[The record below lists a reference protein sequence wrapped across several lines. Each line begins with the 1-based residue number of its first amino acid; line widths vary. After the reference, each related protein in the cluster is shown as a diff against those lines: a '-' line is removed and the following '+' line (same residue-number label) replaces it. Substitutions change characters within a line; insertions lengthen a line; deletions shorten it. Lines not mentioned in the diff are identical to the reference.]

1 VSATAIS
8 VIDTSKL
15 SVAPNRIG
23 IAGSRAALTAD
34 GRYLYT
40 LSGKQFVAVDTD
52 TFQVVRRLDVDWS
65 GVVSMVVSA
74 DGFRVYSTD
83 TYSDGIQVVD
93 TAGNKLIGA
102 IQVPGWCRIEKRWP
116 STPGSALP
124 AVTSGRTTPSG
135 GSANQSVG

>member
-1 VSATAIS
+1 
-8 VIDTSKL
+8 
-15 SVAPNRIG
+15 
-23 IAGSRAALTAD
+23 LTTD

-102 IQVPGWCRIEKRWP
+102 IQVPG
-116 STPGSALP
+116 
-124 AVTSGRTTPSG
+124 
-135 GSANQSVG
+135 